1 MQTGAIIL
9 CGGRSSRMAREKAS
23 LPFGPETMLQRVVRL
38 VGEVVPSKQLVVVA
52 APSQQVPELPNDVII
67 ARDADEFLG
76 PLAAMAVG
84 LKALRKRFTTMD
96 ATFLTGCDYP
106 LMVPAFVEHLFLL
119 LGNFDAAVPF
129 DDNQRHV
136 LAAVYRPGVLT
147 YVEALLAKEQSRMQ
161 SLLDEITVREVSADE
176 SREVDPLLNSLRN
189 VNSEADYR
197 AALNMAGIRE

>member
-1 MQTGAIIL
+1 
-9 CGGRSSRMAREKAS
+9 MAREKAS